1 MSRFEISMLD
11 KKNTKVNSLEITE
24 DHFNDKSYE
33 YKCSYDIEFKFIN
46 VKTDNPRFNQFCVE
60 DKFRG
65 RGTEIKTFTERP
77 KELSGIV
84 TPEDDKEGTVDEA
97 IRDYI
102 EQNCKTL
109 DQKFYFVVDLM
120 SFNIPEKVFED
131 AYNGKME
138 LIRNVK
144 VRGIEYDYRKMEIN
158 YVTVLYDD
166 NSSITVELKNT
177 VTNRDVS
184 LVVPDMTLID
194 IYSDVEDWLNEDYEG
209 TLEILKEVFKFDL
222 VTLKGARDVR

>member
-1 MSRFEISMLD
+1 MSRFDISMLD